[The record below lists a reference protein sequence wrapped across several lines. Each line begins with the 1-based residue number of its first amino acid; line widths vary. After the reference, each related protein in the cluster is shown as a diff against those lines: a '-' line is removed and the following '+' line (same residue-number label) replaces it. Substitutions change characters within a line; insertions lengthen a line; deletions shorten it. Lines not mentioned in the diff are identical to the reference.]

1 MLQYHNIQDIKI
13 KLTAMKTKSMEVE
26 KAVADKKPEEEINF
40 LMDELK
46 QLAMELAKG

>member
-40 LMDELK
+40 LMESLTHQK
-46 QLAMELAKG
+46 MTG